1 MPSENAPAPEKP
13 VVMWQYGRQ
22 LTHCLVTVFGQRRFS
37 IGCPF
42 STMGICFLLPRRI
55 ISIAVKM
62 PAGSRHTI
70 VADTELKVMEVQLG
84 RDITVHDKEKFP
96 FPEA

>member
-1 MPSENAPAPEKP
+1 
-13 VVMWQYGRQ
+13 
-22 LTHCLVTVFGQRRFS
+22 
-37 IGCPF
+37 
-42 STMGICFLLPRRI
+42 
-55 ISIAVKM
+55 M

-84 RDITVHDKEKFP
+84 RDISVHDKEKFP